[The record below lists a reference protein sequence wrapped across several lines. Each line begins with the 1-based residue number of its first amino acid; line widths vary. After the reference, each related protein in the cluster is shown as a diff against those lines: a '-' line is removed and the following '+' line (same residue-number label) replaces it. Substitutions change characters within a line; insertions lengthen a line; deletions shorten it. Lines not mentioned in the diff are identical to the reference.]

1 MRTQR
6 SKTDHDLKRSMSPIT
21 LGIVFFPVVA
31 FAVSCKPAQ
40 TRPVDTH
47 HQGGRNLM
55 NEACRLAA
63 TVRPSTS
70 AVPRN
75 APAPGQS

>member
-6 SKTDHDLKRSMSPIT
+6 SNTDHDLKRSMSPIT
-21 LGIVFFPVVA
+21 LGIVFLPVVA

-40 TRPVDTH
+40 TRPADTPL
-47 HQGGRNLM
+47 QVGRNQM

-63 TVRPSTS
+63 TVKPGTS

>member
-1 MRTQR
+1 MRAQR
-6 SKTDHDLKRSMSPIT
+6 SNTDHDLKRSVSPIT
-21 LGIVFFPVVA
+21 LGIEFFPVVA

-40 TRPVDTH
+40 TRPADTPR
-47 HQGGRNLM
+47 QGGRNLM

-63 TVRPSTS
+63 TVRPGTS
-70 AVPRN
+70 AVPGN